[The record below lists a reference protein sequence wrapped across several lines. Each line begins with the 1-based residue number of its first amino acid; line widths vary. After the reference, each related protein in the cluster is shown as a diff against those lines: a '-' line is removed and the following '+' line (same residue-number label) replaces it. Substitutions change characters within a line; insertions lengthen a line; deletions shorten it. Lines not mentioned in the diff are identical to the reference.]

1 MTVYIVM
8 SAAGPGLYVHGVF
21 SDKEKAQEY
30 CDNYDDWIDPPY
42 VEEWEVL

>member
-8 SAAGPGLYVHGVF
+8 SAAGVGLFVHGVF

-30 CDNYDDWIDPPY
+30 CDNYDVCIDGPY

>member
-1 MTVYIVM
+1 MVVYIAM
-8 SAAGPGLYVHGVF
+8 AEEGAGWCVHGVF

-30 CDNYDDWIDPPY
+30 CDNYSGRHSKPY

>member
-30 CDNYDDWIDPPY
+30 CDNYSGRHSKPY